1 MAANTTTLEVHGPR
15 QVATRAL
22 LDIDGAEQVPL
33 SADRPYLM
41 VRLGRAEA
49 VALWLEAQQRT
60 VITVYENDSA
70 MPAAAAVFARLVARM
85 PRFEIRHEADEFRF
99 QFSWA
104 N

>member
-15 QVATRAL
+15 QVATQAL
-22 LDIDGAEQVPL
+22 LGAEGAVPVPL
-33 SADRPYLM
+33 SAGRPYLM
-41 VRLGRAEA
+41 VRLGRAYA
-49 VALWLEAQQRT
+49 IALWLEAQERM
-60 VITVYENDSA
+60 VITVHENDSS